1 MIFSRSLSISCQNRG
16 TKVLSEKENTSNNG
30 NRRATW
36 LELFYDLVFVV
47 VIFQLAHN
55 LEKDFSLNGFL
66 GFLALFVP
74 VWWSWTG
81 AVFYATRFDTDDL
94 GHRILILLQMVGA
107 AFLAVYVSDAL
118 GNGYVGFALS
128 YAAIRI
134 ILVLE
139 YVRTDISKSFSSAT
153 PLIRR
158 YTRGFLCAAIVWIIS
173 AFIPP
178 PFRFVLWG
186 IGLVID
192 FATPIT
198 AGRLL
203 SQLAPH
209 ISHLPERMGLFT
221 IIVLGESIL
230 GVVPEIPNMKFDI
243 YSMLILG
250 FSLSIPF
257 SLWWLYFDSVDGVPI
272 RALREKGRIGV
283 YSLWLFGHFPL
294 VVAITSVGVGLGYII
309 SKAQG
314 LALSYPEQWL
324 VCGSVALS
332 LGAQGILHL
341 SSAYYYFYSGST
353 RNFYV
358 SRRWAIY
365 RIVSAGVILLIPI
378 LSIQMSPFLLVCI
391 LAAICVAQII
401 IDLKQHPYHRRRRVL
416 K

>member
-1 MIFSRSLSISCQNRG
+1 LTERDNDGNNTNRH
-16 TKVLSEKENTSNNG
+16 
-30 NRRATW
+30 ATW

-47 VIFQLAHN
+47 VISQLAHN
-55 LEKDFSLNGFL
+55 LEEDFSLYGFL

-81 AVFYATRFDTDDL
+81 AAFYATRFDTDDL

-107 AFLAVYVSDAL
+107 AALAVNVSDAL
-118 GNGYVGFALS
+118 ENDSAGFALS

-139 YVRTDISKSFSSAT
+139 YVRTGISKSFSSAT

-158 YTRGFLCAAIVWIIS
+158 YTIGFLCAAIVWIIS

-178 PFRFVLWG
+178 PFRFALWG
-186 IGLVID
+186 IGLAID

-198 AGRLL
+198 ARRLQ
-203 SQLAPH
+203 SQFAPH

-221 IIVLGESIL
+221 IIVLGESVL
-230 GVVPEIPNMKFDI
+230 EVVAGVSTTEFDI

-250 FSLSIPF
+250 LSLSIPF
-257 SLWWLYFDSVDGVPI
+257 SLWWLYFDSVNGAPI

-294 VVAITSVGVGLGYII
+294 VVAITSVGVGLGYIT
-309 SKAQG
+309 SNAHG
-314 LALSYPEQWL
+314 LALSYSDQWL

-341 SSAYYYFYSGST
+341 SSAYYYLYTGST
-353 RNFYV
+353 QDYRA
-358 SRRWAIY
+358 SIRWATY
-365 RIVSAGVILLIPI
+365 RIIPAGMILLIPI
-378 LSIQMSPFLLVCI
+378 LRIPLSPFLLVCI
-391 LAAICVAQII
+391 LAAICTAQIV
-401 IDLKQHPYHRRRRVL
+401 IDLKQHPHHRRRRVL

>member
-1 MIFSRSLSISCQNRG
+1 MLVYFFLLSRG
-16 TKVLSEKENTSNNG
+16 TKVLTEKENNNNNNNNT
-30 NRRATW
+30 NRHATW
-36 LELFYDLVFVV
+36 LELFYDLIFVV
-47 VIFQLAHN
+47 VISQLAHN
-55 LEKDFSLNGFL
+55 LENDFSLYGSL

-81 AVFYATRFDTDDL
+81 AAFYATRFDTDDL
-94 GHRILILLQMVGA
+94 GHRILILLQMIGA
-107 AFLAVYVSDAL
+107 AALAVNVTDGL
-118 GNGYVGFALS
+118 GNDSAGFALS
-128 YAAIRI
+128 YAAIRV
-134 ILVLE
+134 ILVVE
-139 YVRTDISKSFSSAT
+139 YMRTGRSKQYSSAT

-158 YTRGFLCAAIVWIIS
+158 YTRGFLCAAVVWIIS
-173 AFIPP
+173 AFLPP

-198 AGRLL
+198 ARRLP
-203 SQLAPH
+203 QFAPH

-221 IIVLGESIL
+221 IIVLGESII
-230 GVVPEIPNMKFDI
+230 GVVAGVSDVEFDI
-243 YSMLILG
+243 YSMIMLG
-250 FSLSIPF
+250 LGLSIPF
-257 SLWWLYFDSVDGVPI
+257 SLWWLYFDSVDGAPI
-272 RALREKGRIGV
+272 RAVREKDKIGV

-294 VVAITSVGVGLGYII
+294 VVAITSVGVGIRHI
-309 SKAQG
+309 VSNIHG
-314 LALSYPEQWL
+314 LTLSYSEQWL

-365 RIVSAGVILLIPI
+365 GIVSAGVILLIPI

-391 LAAICVAQII
+391 LAAICIAQII

>member
-1 MIFSRSLSISCQNRG
+1 LTERDNDGNNTNRH
-16 TKVLSEKENTSNNG
+16 
-30 NRRATW
+30 ATW

-47 VIFQLAHN
+47 VISQLAHN
-55 LEKDFSLNGFL
+55 LEEDFSLYGFL

-81 AVFYATRFDTDDL
+81 AAFYATRFDTDDL

-107 AFLAVYVSDAL
+107 AALAVNVSDAL
-118 GNGYVGFALS
+118 ENDSAGFALS

-139 YVRTDISKSFSSAT
+139 YVRTGISKSFSSAT

-158 YTRGFLCAAIVWIIS
+158 YTIGFLCAAIVWIIS

-178 PFRFVLWG
+178 PFRFALWG
-186 IGLVID
+186 IGLAID

-198 AGRLL
+198 ARRLQ
-203 SQLAPH
+203 SQFAPH

-221 IIVLGESIL
+221 IIVLGESVL
-230 GVVPEIPNMKFDI
+230 EVVAGVSTTEFDI

-250 FSLSIPF
+250 LSLSIPF
-257 SLWWLYFDSVDGVPI
+257 SLWWLYFDSVNGAPI

-294 VVAITSVGVGLGYII
+294 VVAITSVGVGLGYIT
-309 SKAQG
+309 SNAHG
-314 LALSYPEQWL
+314 LALSYSDQWL

-341 SSAYYYFYSGST
+341 SSAYYYLYTGST
-353 RNFYV
+353 QDYRA
-358 SRRWAIY
+358 SIRWATY
-365 RIVSAGVILLIPI
+365 RIISAGMILLIPI
-378 LSIQMSPFLLVCI
+378 LRIPLSPFLLVCI
-391 LAAICVAQII
+391 LAAICTAQIV
-401 IDLKQHPYHRRRRVL
+401 IDLKQHPHHRRRRVL

>member
-1 MIFSRSLSISCQNRG
+1 M
-16 TKVLSEKENTSNNG
+16 TEKENTSNNTS
-30 NRRATW
+30 RHATW

-55 LEKDFSLNGFL
+55 LEEDFSLYGFL

-74 VWWSWTG
+74 VWWSWIG

-107 AFLAVYVSDAL
+107 AALAVNVPDAL
-118 GNGYVGFALS
+118 GNDSAGFALS

-158 YTRGFLCAAIVWIIS
+158 YSIGFLCGAIVWIIS

-178 PFRFVLWG
+178 PYRFLLWG
-186 IGLVID
+186 IALVID
-192 FATPIT
+192 FATLIT
-198 AGRLL
+198 AGRLH
-203 SQLAPH
+203 SQFAPH
-209 ISHLPERMGLFT
+209 ISHLPERIGLF
-221 IIVLGESIL
+221 IILVLGESVL
-230 GVVPEIPNMKFDI
+230 EVVVGAQNREFDI
-243 YSMLILG
+243 YSMVILALG
-250 FSLSIPF
+250 LSIPF
-257 SLWWLYFDSVDGVPI
+257 SLWWLYFDSVDGAPI

-283 YSLWLFGHFPL
+283 YSLWLIGHFPL
-294 VVAITSVGVGLGYII
+294 VVAITSIGVGLGYIT
-309 SKAQG
+309 SKANG
-314 LALSYPEQWL
+314 LALSYFEQWL

-332 LGAQGILHL
+332 LGAQGVLQL
-341 SSAYYYFYSGST
+341 SSAYYYLYTGST
-353 RNFYV
+353 QQYRA
-358 SRRWAIY
+358 SIRWATY
-365 RIVSAGVILLIPI
+365 RIISAGVAFLIPI
-378 LSIQMSPFLLVCI
+378 LRIPLSPFLVVCI
-391 LAAICVAQII
+391 LAAICIAQIV